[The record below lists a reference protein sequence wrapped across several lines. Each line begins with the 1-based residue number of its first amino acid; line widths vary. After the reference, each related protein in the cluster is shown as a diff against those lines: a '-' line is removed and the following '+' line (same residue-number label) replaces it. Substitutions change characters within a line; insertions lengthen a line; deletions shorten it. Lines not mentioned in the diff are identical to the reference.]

1 MPKATRLLFRISA
14 DPANAQEHIRKF
26 RENFKGNLADMGLNL
41 SDWARQSNR
50 HFTVLT
56 AALENFSRNAQR
68 GYGPL
73 GETLRQFNRQLRQTT
88 NYATTAAPAFTEL
101 ELRMMQIRQATEM
114 SGISL
119 MKFSSA
125 MGSSV
130 AQAIVYGNSVGAAME
145 KALKATLASIGA
157 QALVH
162 AIYETAVGFADLFWN
177 PPAAA
182 AAFESAALFY
192 AVAGAAAG
200 LGAAVLAGGHGRA
213 HGPGGGRT
221 LSGLHGH
228 HGRGME
234 YGGEAGGEYSGG
246 GISPGLA
253 PGSMGP
259 SLVVN
264 LHIDGRQAAT
274 ALVPSI
280 SEAVRSGSVNL
291 HATTAERGAPV
302 GH

>member
-1 MPKATRLLFRISA
+1 MTDHRTHLLFRIAS
-14 DPANAQEHIRKF
+14 DPAHAEEHVR
-26 RENFKGNLADMGLNL
+26 NFQTSSGGRWADAGLNL
-41 SDWARQSNR
+41 TEWARQSHR
-50 HFTVLT
+50 HFAVVT
-56 AALENFSRNAQR
+56 AALENFTRNAQR

-73 GETLRQFNRQLRQTT
+73 GETLRQFNLQLRQTT
-88 NYATTAAPAFTEL
+88 DYAKSAAPAFTEM
-101 ELRMMQIRQATEM
+101 ELRLMQIRQATEM

-125 MGSSV
+125 MGTSV
-130 AQAIVYGNSVGAAME
+130 AQAIVYGSSIGAAME
-145 KALKATLASIGA
+145 KALKATLASIAA

-162 AIYETAVGFADLFWN
+162 AIYETAVGFAELFWN
-177 PPAAA
+177 PPAAT

-192 AVAGAAAG
+192 AVAGAAGG
-200 LGAAVLAGGHGRA
+200 LGAAIPGAGRGAAGGRGRPLGERA
-213 HGPGGGRT
+213 GRRER
-221 LSGLHGH
+221 
-228 HGRGME
+228 GRGE
-234 YGGEAGGEYSGG
+234 YGGETSGEYGGGE
-246 GISPGLA
+246 IAPGLA

-264 LHIDGRQAAT
+264 LHIDGRQAAA

-291 HATTAERGAPV
+291 HATTVERGAPV

>member
-1 MPKATRLLFRISA
+1 MADEATKLLFNIGR
-14 DPANAQEHIRKF
+14 DPAGAEENVRRF
-26 RENFKGNLADMGLNL
+26 RENFKGSLAEMGVDV
-41 SDWARQSNR
+41 SQWAQQSHR
-50 HFTVLT
+50 HFTVVT
-56 AALENFSRNAQR
+56 AALENLTRNAQR

-73 GETLRQFNRQLRQTT
+73 GETLRQFNGQMRQTV
-88 NYATTAAPAFTEL
+88 NYAHTAAPAFTDL
-101 ELRMMQIRQATEM
+101 ELRMMQIRRATEM

-119 MKFSSA
+119 LKFSQA
-125 MGSSV
+125 MGTSV
-130 AQAIVYGNSVGAAME
+130 AQAIVYGNSIGAAME

-200 LGAAVLAGGHGRA
+200 LGAAVPGGK
-213 HGPGGGRT
+213 GGGRGGHA
-221 LSGLHGH
+221 GLFGP
-228 HGRGME
+228 HGRHEHRMGE
-234 YGGEAGGEYSGG
+234 YGGESSGEYAGGGV
-246 GISPGLA
+246 SPGLA
-253 PGSMGP
+253 PGAMGP

-280 SEAVRSGSVNL
+280 SDAVRSGSVNL
-291 HATTAERGAPV
+291 HATTVERGAPV